1 MPTAAKQHT
10 SYFNSINAPKAISQ
24 IKPRNLHALKF
35 VPDTFKH
42 IPSIIQDLL
51 SYEICITSYQRHD
64 QSKQNIFLNRLD
76 LICRS
81 SLAGIALRRNRNI
94 EFFSLPA

>member
-24 IKPRNLHALKF
+24 IKPRNLYALKF
-35 VPDTFKH
+35 VPDTFEH
-42 IPSIIQDLL
+42 IPSINQDLL

-64 QSKQNIFLNRLD
+64 HTKQNAFQNQLC

-81 SLAGIALRRNRNI
+81 CQ
-94 EFFSLPA
+94 

>member
-35 VPDTFKH
+35 VPDTFEH
-42 IPSIIQDLL
+42 IPSIYTKTYSVTKSASHRLKDMTNLN
-51 SYEICITSYQRHD
+51 
-64 QSKQNIFLNRLD
+64 KIF
-76 LICRS
+76 
-81 SLAGIALRRNRNI
+81 
-94 EFFSLPA
+94 F